1 MGRKKDTGKIYSTK
15 NKQTEQYEP
24 EKQNLGIIKNYLNH
38 PQHTRL
44 EHRQRHHQA
53 LV

>member
-1 MGRKKDTGKIYSTK
+1 MGRKKTQEKSTPHK
-15 NKQTEQYEP
+15 NKQTEQCEP